1 MREVIVT
8 PCACLRRGC
17 LAADTAA
24 AAASFGRPSTCEEL
38 RNLEC
43 QRHQREAA
51 YQVCVCVC
59 VHAYLCVRMH
69 EQRVC
74 VYVFVCV
81 CVYMHAPLADK
92 REPANLETRR
102 KFRICSHCRVQRLR
116 TSIPRKKEED
126 SGTAAAV
133 PLQITA
139 TRGR

>member
-1 MREVIVT
+1 MCVS
-8 PCACLRRGC
+8 L
-17 LAADTAA
+17 
-24 AAASFGRPSTCEEL
+24 
-38 RNLEC
+38 
-43 QRHQREAA
+43 
-51 YQVCVCVC
+51 CVCVC

-69 EQRVC
+69 EQR
-74 VYVFVCV
+74 VCV

>member
-1 MREVIVT
+1 MT

-51 YQVCVCVC
+51 YQVCVCLCVCVCVC

-74 VYVFVCV
+74 VYVCTCLCV
-81 CVYMHAPLADK
+81 CACTCM
-92 REPANLETRR
+92 
-102 KFRICSHCRVQRLR
+102 RL
-116 TSIPRKKEED
+116 
-126 SGTAAAV
+126 
-133 PLQITA
+133 
-139 TRGR
+139 

>member
-1 MREVIVT
+1 MT

-59 VHAYLCVRMH
+59 MHICVCVCMNNVCVCTCVR
-69 EQRVC
+69 
-74 VYVFVCV
+74 VCV
-81 CVYMHAPLADK
+81 CVRVHACA
-92 REPANLETRR
+92 
-102 KFRICSHCRVQRLR
+102 S
-116 TSIPRKKEED
+116 S
-126 SGTAAAV
+126 
-133 PLQITA
+133 
-139 TRGR
+139 